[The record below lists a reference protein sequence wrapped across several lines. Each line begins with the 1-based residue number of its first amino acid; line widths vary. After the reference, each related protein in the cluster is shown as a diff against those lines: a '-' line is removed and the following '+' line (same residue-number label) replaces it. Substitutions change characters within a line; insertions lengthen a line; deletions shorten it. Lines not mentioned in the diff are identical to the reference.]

1 MTEYVVILSVG
12 PVQSMIAAARKSRDL
27 WSGSAL
33 LSELAKACALSLKN
47 NGAELIF
54 PAIATD
60 DFESLEKNSDF
71 SVGNKIQ
78 VCIQADNEQ
87 QLRELINQ
95 AKQATRQRFLQ
106 EATEVYEDKDFQKS
120 EIRTQIWQSQVNDYV
135 EIQAAWAKINDQQPY
150 AKSVALASKVLAA
163 RKATRDFSQ
172 ISADPYATDFMIP
185 KSSLDGARE
194 TVLKEEHQKVLN
206 TKTRAKLGLAAS
218 EQLDCLGIVKRL
230 GLKKQADRFTAFT
243 RITAHA
249 WIEKIKDDVDFID
262 IKDAYERLVKNDLA
276 TRVRGNQ
283 GIYDVFPYD
292 AQFLY
297 RSRLEAELRN
307 FQDDDSFKDSLTGL
321 LNVLKPFWKKYGEP
335 SAYGVL
341 LLADGDRMGELLDKA
356 QDKHAHQK
364 ITIALSQFA
373 GGVADIMR
381 KYDGHCIYAGGDD
394 VLGFVPLHQAY
405 DCAKALSQSFKSQ
418 LETIA
423 QNLKADQVPTLSVG
437 LAITHYMTPLS
448 VIREYA
454 NQAEKYAKGDH
465 IAELSQR
472 RNALGILLDVR
483 SGNQT
488 KLRFSWDDM
497 TAHQAFAQ
505 WVNLYLKKEIP
516 SRIAYDTRTI
526 DLRTKNIAK
535 DQEIQKEIQIAELTL
550 MLKKARLVNG
560 NEIKEENI
568 KAINTRFSKLVEQK
582 KQSALQQLSDELI
595 VARWFAAKTQQDL
608 GKDGQ

>member
-307 FQDDDSFKDSLTGL
+307 FQDDDSLKDSLTGL

>member
-1 MTEYVVILSVG
+1 MTEYVAILSVG

-54 PAIATD
+54 PAIAAD
-60 DFESLEKNSDF
+60 DSKSLEKNSDF

-78 VCIQADNEQ
+78 VCIKAENEQ

-135 EIQAAWAKINDQQPY
+135 EIQAAWAKISEQQSY
-150 AKSVALASKVLAA
+150 AQAVALASKVLAA

-172 ISADPYATDFMIP
+172 ISADPYAADFMIP

-194 TVLKEEHQKVLN
+194 TVLKEDHQKALN

-218 EQLDCLGIVKRL
+218 EQLDCLGVVKRL

-249 WIEKIKDDVDFID
+249 WIEKIKDDADFIEV
-262 IKDAYERLVKNDLA
+262 KDAYERLVKNDLA

-321 LNVLKPFWKKYGEP
+321 LNILKPFWKKYGEP

-356 QDKHAHQK
+356 EDKQAHQQ

-418 LETIA
+418 LENIA
-423 QNLKADQVPTLSVG
+423 QSLKAEQVPTLSVG
-437 LAITHYMTPLS
+437 LAIAHHMTPLS

-465 IAELSQR
+465 ITELDQR

-488 KLRFSWDDM
+488 KLRFSWDD
-497 TAHQAFAQ
+497 TNAHQAFAQ
-505 WVNLYLKKEIP
+505 WVNLYLNKEIP
-516 SRIAYDTRTI
+516 SRIAYDTRAI
-526 DLRTKNIAK
+526 DLRTKNIARGKAVQK
-535 DQEIQKEIQIAELTL
+535 DIQTAELTL
-550 MLKKARLVNG
+550 MLKKARLLAG
-560 NEIKEENI
+560 GTIQQEHIHKLTERA
-568 KAINTRFSKLVEQK
+568 KDIN
-582 KQSALQQLSDELI
+582 LQLLSDELI

>member
-54 PAIATD
+54 PAIAAND
-60 DFESLEKNSDF
+60 NHSLEKNSDF

-78 VCIQADNEQ
+78 VCLQTETEQ
-87 QLRELINQ
+87 QLRGLIDQ
-95 AKQATRQRFLQ
+95 AKQATRQRFLD
-106 EATEVYEDKDFQKS
+106 EAAEVYKELQQS
-120 EIRTQIWQSQVNDYV
+120 EIRPQIWQTQVNDYV
-135 EIQAAWAKINDQQPY
+135 EIQAAWAKISEQQNY
-150 AKSVALASKVLAA
+150 AHAVALASKVLAA
-163 RKATRDFSQ
+163 RKATHEFSQ

-194 TVLKEEHQKVLN
+194 TVLKEEHQKALN
-206 TKTRAKLGLAAS
+206 SKTRAKLGLASS
-218 EQLDCLGIVKRL
+218 EQLDCLGVVKRL
-230 GLKKQADRFTAFT
+230 GLKKQADHFTAFT

-249 WIEKIKDDVDFID
+249 WIEKIKDDADFIE

-283 GIYDVFPYD
+283 GIYDAFPYD

-321 LNVLKPFWKKYGEP
+321 FNILKPFWKKYGEP

-356 QDKHAHQK
+356 QDKHTHQK

-418 LETIA
+418 LEAIA
-423 QNLKADQVPTLSVG
+423 QSLKAEQVPTLSVG
-437 LAITHYMTPLS
+437 LAIAHHMTPLS

-465 IAELSQR
+465 ISDIKKR

-488 KLRFSWDDM
+488 KLRFSWDDA

-505 WVNLYLKKEIP
+505 WVNLYLNKEIP
-516 SRIAYDTRTI
+516 SRIVYDTRAI
-526 DLRTKNIAK
+526 DLRTKNIARGK
-535 DQEIQKEIQIAELTL
+535 GIQKEIQAAELSL
-550 MLKKARLVNG
+550 MLKKARLAQG
-560 NEIKEENI
+560 GEIKKQHIDQLTERA
-568 KAINTRFSKLVEQK
+568 KHIN
-582 KQSALQQLSDELI
+582 LQLLSDELI

>member
-54 PAIATD
+54 PAIAPD

-87 QLRELINQ
+87 SLRDVIDQ
-95 AKQATRQRFLQ
+95 AKQATRKRFLYEAAQVYTELQ
-106 EATEVYEDKDFQKS
+106 ES
-120 EIRTQIWQSQVNDYV
+120 EIRPHIWQAQINDYV

-206 TKTRAKLGLAAS
+206 SKTRAKLGLAAS
-218 EQLDCLGIVKRL
+218 EQLDCLGIIKRL

-249 WIEKIKDDVDFID
+249 WIEKIKDDADFIE

-307 FQDDDSFKDSLTGL
+307 FQDDDSLKDSLTGL

-405 DCAKALSQSFKSQ
+405 DCAKALSQSFKSE

-423 QNLKADQVPTLSVG
+423 QSLKAEQVPTLSVG
-437 LAITHYMTPLS
+437 LAIAHHMTPLS

-465 IAELSQR
+465 ITEPRQR

-488 KLRFSWDDM
+488 KLRFSWDDT

-505 WVNLYLKKEIP
+505 WVNLYLNKEIP
-516 SRIAYDTRTI
+516 SRIAYDTRAI
-526 DLRTKNIAK
+526 DLRTKKIARG
-535 DQEIQKEIQIAELTL
+535 KEIQRDIQTAELTL
-550 MLKKARLVNG
+550 MLKKARLSQG
-560 NEIKEENI
+560 G
-568 KAINTRFSKLVEQK
+568 AIK
-582 KQSALQQLSDELI
+582 KQHIDQLTERAKNITLQQLSDELI

>member
-47 NGAELIF
+47 HGAELIF
-54 PAIATD
+54 PAIAAD
-60 DFESLEKNSDF
+60 DIHSLEKNSDF

-78 VCIQADNEQ
+78 VCVQAENEK
-87 QLRELINQ
+87 QLHELINQ
-95 AKQATRQRFLQ
+95 AKKATRQRFLD
-106 EATEVYEDKDFQKS
+106 ETVEVYKELQET
-120 EIRTQIWQSQVNDYV
+120 EIRTQIWQAQVNDYV
-135 EIQAAWAKINDQQPY
+135 EIQAAWAKISEQQSY
-150 AKSVALASKVLAA
+150 AQAVALASKVLAA

-172 ISADPYATDFMIP
+172 ISSDPYANDFMIP

-194 TVLKEEHQKVLN
+194 TVLKEDHKKALN
-206 TKTRAKLGLAAS
+206 SKTRAKLGLATS
-218 EQLDCLGIVKRL
+218 EQLDCLGVVKRL

-249 WIEKIKDDVDFID
+249 WIEKIKDDPDFID
-262 IKDAYERLVKNDLA
+262 IKDCYERLVNNDLA

-283 GIYDVFPYD
+283 GIYGAFPYD

-307 FQDDDSFKDSLTGL
+307 FQDDDSFKDSLIGL
-321 LNVLKPFWKKYGEP
+321 LNALKPFWRKYGEP

-356 QDKHAHQK
+356 QDKNAHQQ

-381 KYDGHCIYAGGDD
+381 DYDGHCVYAGGDD

-405 DCAKALSQSFKSQ
+405 DCSKALSQSFKSQ
-418 LETIA
+418 LEAIA

-437 LAITHYMTPLS
+437 LAIAHHMTPLS

-465 IAELSQR
+465 IAEVKER

-488 KLRFSWDDM
+488 KLRFSWND
-497 TAHQAFAQ
+497 TNAHAAFAD
-505 WVNLYLKKEIP
+505 WVHLYLHKAIP

-526 DLRTKNIAK
+526 DLRTKNIAYGQ
-535 DQEIQKEIQIAELTL
+535 DIQKDIQTTELTL
-550 MLKKARLVNG
+550 MLKKARLSAG
-560 NEIKEENI
+560 GTIQQEHIHKLAERAR
-568 KAINTRFSKLVEQK
+568 KIN
-582 KQSALQQLSDELI
+582 LQLLSDELI